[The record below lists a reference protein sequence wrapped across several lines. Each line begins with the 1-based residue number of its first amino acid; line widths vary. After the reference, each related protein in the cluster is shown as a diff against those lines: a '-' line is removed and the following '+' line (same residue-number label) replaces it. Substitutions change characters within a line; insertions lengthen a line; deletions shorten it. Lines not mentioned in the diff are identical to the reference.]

1 MTNMARQSKADKALD
16 REIDKLY
23 RENCANIAISIM
35 DIPKVFTEAK
45 KARAEGRDM
54 KGAIVSFVNSI
65 RKN

>member
-1 MTNMARQSKADKALD
+1 MAKQSKADKALD

-23 RENCANIAISIM
+23 RENCANIQIDIF
-35 DIPKVFTEAK
+35 DIPKVFAEAR

-54 KGAIVSFVNSI
+54 KEAIVSFVNSI